1 MSWRIVPV
9 AFLSA
14 ISLLLMGS
22 EHSCALP
29 TEEVDST
36 PIAVTAKILIEEREA
51 NATRY
56 DQTYKDKWVT
66 VSGTVD
72 RVEGGEV
79 YFRPP
84 DAPGFSDVALHDLP
98 DSVQASVEKNQ
109 QFTATCKVKDYVF
122 GTHNLRECRK
132 SEPPTP
138 TPLPTEVRAS
148 STPTLALA
156 STPTPTRAPEAE
168 ESSSSTQ
175 TPIPTQT
182 SIPTASTPTPVAE
195 DLSPGSEPTPIVVTA
210 RMLVE
215 EREANA
221 TRYDLTYGDKWVVIS
236 GEIVEINDGGI
247 RLYSGISSNFDRIA
261 LHDLPDS
268 VQAAVEKYQD
278 ITAVC
283 KVGSYGFSIHNLR
296 DCRVSGPA
304 SQSIEEPVVTDS
316 QGQPAWVTAAPVRPD
331 DWTTVTQAKDALRLC
346 YYELLTLDRYRS
358 FFETL
363 PRPSPEDVE
372 QTLTWAVF
380 NNGWTNT
387 NLWWREKPVGLPP
400 GSEDIWTYGYEK
412 SCWVGVDGEAWI
424 TREPTWNPQWQQ

>member
-1 MSWRIVPV
+1 MSQRIALVV
-9 AFLSA
+9 LLLA
-14 ISLLLMGS
+14 ISLLTMGS
-22 EHSCALP
+22 EHSCELA

-109 QFTATCKVKDYVF
+109 RFTATCKVKNFVL

-132 SEPPTP
+132 SEPPIP

-182 SIPTASTPTPVAE
+182 SIPTASTPTP
-195 DLSPGSEPTPIVVTA
+195 DLSPGSESTPIVLTA
-210 RMLVE
+210 TMFIDEL
-215 EREANA
+215 EANA
-221 TRYDLTYGDKWVVIS
+221 ARFDLTYMDKWVTIS
-236 GEIVEINDGGI
+236 GTVNEIDDGAVYI
-247 RLYSGISSNFDRIA
+247 RPTGVPGGFHIA
-261 LHDLPDS
+261 LHDLPIG
-268 VQAAVEKYQD
+268 VQVEVERSERF
-278 ITAVC
+278 TATC
-283 KVGSYGFSIHNLR
+283 RWRTLGSLPLTF
-296 DCRVSGPA
+296 A
-304 SQSIEEPVVTDS
+304 SARCQNRLL
-316 QGQPAWVTAAPVRPD
+316 QL
-331 DWTTVTQAKDALRLC
+331 LRLLKNHRQTTC
-346 YYELLTLDRYRS
+346 RTTGPRGSQQRQS
-358 FFETL
+358 SL
-363 PRPSPEDVE
+363 P
-372 QTLTWAVF
+372 
-380 NNGWTNT
+380 N
-387 NLWWREKPVGLPP
+387 GLPWHRQRMRFACATT
-400 GSEDIWTYGYEK
+400 S
-412 SCWVGVDGEAWI
+412 
-424 TREPTWNPQWQQ
+424 